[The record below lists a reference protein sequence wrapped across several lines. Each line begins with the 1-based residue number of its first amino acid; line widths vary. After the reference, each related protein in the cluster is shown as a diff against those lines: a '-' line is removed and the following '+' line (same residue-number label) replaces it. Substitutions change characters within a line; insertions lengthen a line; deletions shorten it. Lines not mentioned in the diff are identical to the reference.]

1 MEYVVD
7 EHKNLMPL
15 MMPDIKQFDINWT
28 DETPLYD
35 SSSNA
40 TANPISLEVNQG
52 VITPTILD
60 GGYKWVGVPKG
71 SFLILAF
78 SGTFISLVTEV
89 SVNGDFGYYPYFE
102 LNSNSNP
109 MAVKLA
115 PQLVDVGY
123 RSTAI
128 VYYVLSE
135 TRCLILRMA

>member
-15 MMPDIKQFDINWT
+15 VMPDIKQFDINWA

-40 TANPISLEVNQG
+40 KDNPIPLEVNQG
-52 VITPTILD
+52 VITSTMLK
-60 GGYKWVGVPKG
+60 GSYKWVGVPKG

-78 SGTFISLVTEV
+78 NGTFL
-89 SVNGDFGYYPYFE
+89 SVASEETSIGNVGYYPYFE
-102 LNSNSNP
+102 LNPNSDP

-115 PQLVDVGY
+115 PRLVNVGY
-123 RSTAI
+123 HSTAM

-135 TRCLILRMA
+135 NRFLILRMA

>member
-15 MMPDIKQFDINWT
+15 VMPDIKQFDINWT

-35 SSSNA
+35 YSSNA
-40 TANPISLEVNQG
+40 KDNPISLEVNQG
-52 VITPTILD
+52 VITETLAS
-60 GGYKWVGVPKG
+60 GGYKWVGISKG

-78 SGTFISLVTEV
+78 NGTFLSVV
-89 SVNGDFGYYPYFE
+89 SEETSIGNVGYYPYFE
-102 LNSNSNP
+102 LNSNSDP

-115 PQLVDVGY
+115 PPFVNVGY
-123 RSTAI
+123 HSEAM
-128 VYYVLSE
+128 VYWVLSE